1 MNIEDIKVVSG
12 DTVILANMKEFLK
25 NLMLMTTNVHNGGHK
40 YYNRKKYIF
49 SHSIWYYLS
58 FIKKSV
64 CHGEL

>member
-1 MNIEDIKVVSG
+1 
-12 DTVILANMKEFLK
+12 MKEFLK

-40 YYNRKKYIF
+40 YYNRKKNIF